1 MNDNTLPEEDR
12 NQLGMRQPD
21 WDALAAGD
29 AAASFSQMN
38 GQKSQDPATED
49 EEDDNPFQ
57 ESDEALPDDR
67 EERALDRDPSKEG
80 SRFGEV

>member
-12 NQLGMRQPD
+12 NQLGMRQLD
-21 WDALAAGD
+21 WDAFAAGD
-29 AAASFSQMN
+29 TAAFSQMD
-38 GQKSQDPATED
+38 GQKSQDPAADD

-57 ESDEALPDDR
+57 DSDEALPDDR